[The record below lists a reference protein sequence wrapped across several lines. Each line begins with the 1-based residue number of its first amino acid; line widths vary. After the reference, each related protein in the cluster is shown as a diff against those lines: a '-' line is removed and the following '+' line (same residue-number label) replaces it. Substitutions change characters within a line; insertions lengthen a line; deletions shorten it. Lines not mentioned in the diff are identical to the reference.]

1 MRKKQN
7 NEKNRKKSSRLI
19 NWAISALLPFFTPFV
34 YNFNISKEVQ
44 NFIVVEL
51 FMVFILYS
59 IREIRLQI
67 KEEKENEIIEE
78 EKHIDEIVSRCYT
91 AAFQL
96 MRKKRNVMQMQTYI
110 NEGDFSENVLPYR
123 VHDYIEYICEKLCDL
138 VSDITSISSEFL
150 TVTFIYRYTEVAD
163 ANDTDWRWITGKDI
177 SNSVELNEFI
187 TRPDTVYYQLIHGG
201 EPYIYI
207 ENKATAEKYY
217 QSSRDRNFNGVGSI
231 LGSKINFSNN
241 GTVFVEG
248 ILTISSYGKLFAS
261 SESYNSLSGERF
273 MNVAL
278 YNVLPFFQQLIQA
291 ELGAMYL
298 RHKARSS
305 NCNEPSPHP
314 CLVANS

>member
-1 MRKKQN
+1 MQH
-7 NEKNRKKSSRLI
+7 
-19 NWAISALLPFFTPFV
+19 AIVGSL
-34 YNFNISKEVQ
+34 
-44 NFIVVEL
+44 FIL
-51 FMVFILYS
+51 FILYS
-59 IREIRLQI
+59 IREISLQI
-67 KEEKENEIIEE
+67 KKEKKDEIIEE
-78 EKHIDEIVSRCYT
+78 EKHINEIVSRCYT

-110 NEGDFSENVLPYR
+110 NEGDFSDNVLPYR

-150 TVTFIYRYTEVAD
+150 TVTFIYKYTEVAD
-163 ANDTDWRWITGKDI
+163 PNDTDWKWITGKDI

-187 TRPDTVYYQLIHGG
+187 TRPDTVYYQLIHGA
-201 EPYIYI
+201 PYVYI
-207 ENKATAEKYY
+207 QNKATAEKYY
-217 QSSRDRNFNGVGSI
+217 QSSRDKNFNGVGSI

-248 ILTISSYGKLFAS
+248 VLTISSYGKLFAS
-261 SESYNSLSGERF
+261 SESYNSLSGEKF

-298 RHKARSS
+298 RHKARNS
-305 NCNEPSPHP
+305 NCNAPSSSPY
-314 CLVANS
+314 LAENS